1 MPVSSADPLDVPS
14 LDAGSRALLDLSL
27 RQGVPDDEIARV
39 LATDTAEVARRRA
52 RAMDQVAEAYAEA
65 EVRPVPLGALSPL
78 PVGPR
83 LAPDD
88 PEAAREWTSRGSR
101 RD

>member
-1 MPVSSADPLDVPS
+1 MPVSSADPLDVPT

-52 RAMDQVAEAYAEA
+52 RAMEQVAEAYAAAPTA

-88 PEAAREWTSRGSR
+88 PEA
-101 RD
+101 